1 MSLVWGNSFR
11 PMKNLTPA
19 AQVPARAAPLCG
31 SMAGMTGLEVE
42 ATPGIEPGYK
52 DLQSS
57 A

>member
-1 MSLVWGNSFR
+1 MVGCLQGKTISGYAALVKDALTMPPGGVVWFI
-11 PMKNLTPA
+11 PMKKT
-19 AQVPARAAPLCG
+19 
-31 SMAGMTGLEVE
+31 VE

>member
-1 MSLVWGNSFR
+1 MLTLAGGNLFR
-11 PMKNLTPA
+11 GMKETL
-19 AQVPARAAPLCG
+19 
-31 SMAGMTGLEVE
+31 E

>member
-1 MSLVWGNSFR
+1 MVKLVAW
-11 PMKNLTPA
+11 PNLCHA
-19 AQVPARAAPLCG
+19 AQIGMVLT
-31 SMAGMTGLEVE
+31 AGERVE

>member
-1 MSLVWGNSFR
+1 
-11 PMKNLTPA
+11 
-19 AQVPARAAPLCG
+19 
-31 SMAGMTGLEVE
+31 MTGLEVE